1 MGVLNKIKNFFVE
14 EVEEDEEDEEEV
26 REPEQEQEQ
35 LARKVELPKKSFR
48 ERFKLRE
55 RLEEEEDEEEKE
67 EVEETKIELEEQEPN
82 VYIPKNNNFTFEEEE
97 INPPKEEVTMEE
109 EPEEFPSRS
118 SRIPLV
124 FEDDNLF
131 QEEEDYAPE
140 VPEVQEEEEEEEE
153 PTPPPREKYKPP
165 LLYQGRKES
174 NYIDS
179 IKKETYSKSKKEDD
193 DSDKKFRPS
202 PIISPI
208 YGILDKNYRKEE
220 VIDRKDRPSSY
231 VSRKNADLDSIRQK
245 AYGIKEEVEEK
256 KEEPVVIDED
266 LPTPPV
272 YDDINYDYD
281 IPAVDQVTVGDAEEY
296 FNDLGLEYNI
306 DYKDRHYE
314 NATGRRS
321 DAYISEEKKD
331 LYDEVVINDN
341 NSIESN
347 NSDDNITMDDL
358 MSSQLKEI
366 DQEEAH
372 LEDNLFDLVDSLY
385 EDGE

>member
-1 MGVLNKIKNFFVE
+1 MGLLEKLKNTFFEEEYVEVE
-14 EVEEDEEDEEEV
+14 EKENKREEKKEKISKKIDDKPLERVVEERPVKIVEDLDEEEELEEIIEEDEEKPV
-26 REPEQEQEQ
+26 EPIYSDRD
-35 LARKVELPKKSFR
+35 LVNKNS
-48 ERFKLRE
+48 KLTYFDDSDFE
-55 RLEEEEDEEEKE
+55 PTQSIPVIEKE
-67 EVEETKIELEEQEPN
+67 EPKRVYGESAETLYNSIKVDDIKDYSNISHRAYGATEENK
-82 VYIPKNNNFTFEEEE
+82 F
-97 INPPKEEVTMEE
+97 
-109 EPEEFPSRS
+109 
-118 SRIPLV
+118 
-124 FEDDNLF
+124 
-131 QEEEDYAPE
+131 
-140 VPEVQEEEEEEEE
+140 E
-153 PTPPPREKYKPP
+153 PT
-165 LLYQGRKES
+165 
-174 NYIDS
+174 
-179 IKKETYSKSKKEDD
+179 
-193 DSDKKFRPS
+193 

-245 AYGIKEEVEEK
+245 AYGIKEEVVEEEK
-256 KEEPVVIDED
+256 KEPVLIEDEE
-266 LPTPPV
+266 LPKPPT
-272 YDDINYDYD
+272 YDDMNYDYD

-321 DAYISEEKKD
+321 DIYTQEKSND

-341 NSIESN
+341 SIEN
-347 NSDDNITMDDL
+347 DNSDDNITMDDL

>member
-1 MGVLNKIKNFFVE
+1 MGLLEKLKNTFFEEEYVEIEEKDDRKDKKVANKVE
-14 EVEEDEEDEEEV
+14 ERVEPKVQKVEERPVKIVEDLEEDEDIIEDILDE
-26 REPEQEQEQ
+26 
-35 LARKVELPKKSFR
+35 KVE
-48 ERFKLRE
+48 
-55 RLEEEEDEEEKE
+55 
-67 EVEETKIELEEQEPN
+67 
-82 VYIPKNNNFTFEEEE
+82 EEEE
-97 INPPKEEVTMEE
+97 I
-109 EPEEFPSRS
+109 
-118 SRIPLV
+118 
-124 FEDDNLF
+124 
-131 QEEEDYAPE
+131 
-140 VPEVQEEEEEEEE
+140 
-153 PTPPPREKYKPP
+153 
-165 LLYQGRKES
+165 
-174 NYIDS
+174 
-179 IKKETYSKSKKEDD
+179 TYSDRDLVNKNSKLTYFD
-193 DSDKKFRPS
+193 DSDFEPTQSIPVIDKEEPKRVYGESVESLRNSIKVDDIKDYSATSHRAYGATEENKFEPT

-266 LPTPPV
+266 LPTSPV
-272 YDDINYDYD
+272 FDDVNYDYD